1 MTTSDLTPV
10 GQLDLTPMLA
20 IVASACA
27 ALAVILIVAVVL
39 LSRPRKTRAK
49 AQPRGAHT
57 GAADR
62 RAWHR
67 RIDEVVSRHD
77 SGELDREEAFAALAG
92 IARDYASE
100 ASGRDL
106 TSHTLADIRRE
117 PRTESTKQGLDLLRM
132 TISALYPP
140 EFADTA
146 VNPDARGA
154 SVEEAAGWV
163 ANLVERW
170 SR

>member
-20 IVASACA
+20 IVAGACA

-77 SGELDREEAFAALAG
+77 SGELDREEALD
-92 IARDYASE
+92 RKSTRLN
-100 ASGRDL
+100 S
-106 TSHTLADIRRE
+106 SHRSL
-117 PRTESTKQGLDLLRM
+117 SRM
-132 TISALYPP
+132 PSSA
-140 EFADTA
+140 
-146 VNPDARGA
+146 
-154 SVEEAAGWV
+154 
-163 ANLVERW
+163 
-170 SR
+170 